1 MMTTTDIWVIVCQD
15 SDGNEVLA
23 GAYTSFEEAKKKMLA
38 IRKEYSAEFKIEC
51 DFETSF
57 FVSNEESCYIEST
70 VLHS

>member
-1 MMTTTDIWVIVCQD
+1 MMMTTDIWVVICQD
-15 SDGNEVLA
+15 SDGNNVLT

-38 IRKEYSAEFKIEC
+38 IRKEYSLEFRIEC

-57 FVSNEESCYIEST
+57 FVSNGESCYIEST